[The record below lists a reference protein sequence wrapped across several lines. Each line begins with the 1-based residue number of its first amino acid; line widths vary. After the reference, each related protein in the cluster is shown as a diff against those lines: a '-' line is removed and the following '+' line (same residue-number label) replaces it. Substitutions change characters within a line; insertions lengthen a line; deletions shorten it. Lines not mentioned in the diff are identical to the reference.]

1 MSKEFNASAEGMNV
15 RYVAQLARLSLSDEE
30 VELFQEQLD
39 QILAHVDELREL
51 EVDDIE
57 PMAHAI
63 DVVNVFRKD
72 EARLFGEHDVM
83 VNNFPVSRQDQV
95 IVPSIIE

>member
-30 VELFQEQLD
+30 VELLQEQLD

-72 EARLFGEHDVM
+72 EIRRFGEHDVL

-95 IVPSIIE
+95 IVPPIIE